1 MHILTNDIIFPEV
14 ESADENGLLAIGGD
28 LSVERL
34 LCAYRNGIFPW
45 YNEDDPILWWSPDP
59 RCVLFPDKLLVT
71 KSMRQVLQNGKFRFT
86 RNKSFGQV
94 ISACKTTERKDETG
108 TWINQDIV
116 DAYSKLFELG
126 FAVSAETWREGKLV
140 GGLYGIKIGDVF
152 FGESMFSTESNASKF
167 AFINLVQQLQRE
179 GLKIIDCQMRTE
191 HLISM
196 GAEMISRSIFKEKLK
211 MFLGSST

>member
-1 MHILTNDIIFPEV
+1 MHILSNDIIFPEV
-14 ESADENGLLAIGGD
+14 ESADESGLLAVGGD

-45 YNEDDPILWWSPDP
+45 YNEDDPILWWSPNP
-59 RCVLFPDKLLVT
+59 RCVLFPDKLIVT

-94 ISACKTTERKDETG
+94 ISACKTAERKDETG

-116 DAYSKLFELG
+116 EAYTKLFELG